1 MSFIR
6 VIKTE
11 LYKNFHRK
19 SSLILC
25 IPMLLTVVIAF
36 GFSKGVVNLSLTTG
50 DMAGYSCMDFLFV
63 IWNVLSG
70 LGIIGLLLIL
80 FSSFQF
86 SGEIEHGQIKV
97 MLLRIGKRKN
107 VVTGKYLASVIAG
120 GISIIGTLLVCVL
133 SYYVLIARTDMGTG
147 SFGATIEGLSTAEIF
162 ETIGLQCLMYL
173 LFSAISFVIGIYA
186 NPFITFILTVI
197 VMYGANDLSG
207 TNNFIAK
214 LFPNYWGNQLIT
226 NRTASVEGAI
236 GSICL
241 YFALVF
247 CIIAIVVF
255 AFKKETSVVMKK
267 CLERPCSQNP

>member
-25 IPMLLTVVIAF
+25 IPMLLAVVIAF

-50 DMAGYSCMDFLFV
+50 NMAGYSCMDFLFI

-86 SGEIEHGQIKV
+86 SSEIEHGQIKL

-107 VVTGKYLASVIAG
+107 VVIGKYLASVIVG
-120 GISIIGTLLVCVL
+120 GISIMGTLLVCIL
-133 SYYVLIARTDMGTG
+133 SYYMLIARTDMGTG
-147 SFGATIEGLSTAEIF
+147 TFLATIEGLSTAEICG
-162 ETIGLQCLMYL
+162 TIGLQCLMYL
-173 LFSAISFVIGIYA
+173 IFAAISFVIGIYA
-186 NPFITFILTVI
+186 NPFITFILTVV
-197 VMYGANDLSG
+197 VMYGANYLSG
-207 TNNFIAK
+207 TSNFAAK

-226 NRTASVEGAI
+226 NGTASIAGTAGAV
-236 GSICL
+236 CFT
-241 YFALVF
+241 FALVF
-247 CIIAIVVF
+247 CILTIVVF
-255 AFKKETSVVMKK
+255 AFKK
-267 CLERPCSQNP
+267 RDIR